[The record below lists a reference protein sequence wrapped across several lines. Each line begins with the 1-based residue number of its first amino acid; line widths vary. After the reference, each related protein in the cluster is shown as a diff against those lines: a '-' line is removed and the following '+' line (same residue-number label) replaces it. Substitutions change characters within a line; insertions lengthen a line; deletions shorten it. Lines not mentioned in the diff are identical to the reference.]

1 MGIDES
7 EAYRRGY
14 DCGVNGANMEN
25 CHFAIFSTHKKMKEW
40 ERGKADADK
49 HGSNQHCPIN
59 PKRRTRCCP

>member
-1 MGIDES
+1 MIIDAEKLLDES

-14 DCGVNGANMEN
+14 DCGVNGANTEN

-49 HGSNQHCPIN
+49 HGNRQTPN
-59 PKRRTRCCP
+59 PD